1 MTKKILCVMAMVSLI
16 ATNGFISPA
25 RAASLTSISD
35 KLSDSDRG
43 VNATHTITFNTNTI
57 LTSGQYISIVLPPE
71 FSSGAVVGNVTCPTD
86 TSATVTGTST
96 VICTAGGTPIAT
108 GTKVLTIT
116 SVSNPTSIGSYLINA
131 TTRRVDNSVIEQAYM
146 MVAIVDN
153 IDVSATVA
161 STLQFVIS
169 PLDAGTTV
177 NGFETNK
184 TSATSSLAFGVLTV
198 GTSTVMGQALSVLT
212 NADNGYAVTVEQDQ
226 NLTSN
231 TNSDIDSFL
240 NGTSSAPQGWASPAN
255 TLDSEWT
262 YGHFGFT
269 TEDTDLAAGDTF
281 GSDLWRGFAST
292 TPVEVMY
299 HGGPSDGTAPDK
311 GYTEVAYRIEVSPL
325 QEAGDYYN
333 TLTYIA
339 TPIY

>member
-1 MTKKILCVMAMVSLI
+1 MAIVSLI

-25 RAASLTSISD
+25 KAASLTYISD
-35 KLSDSDRG
+35 KLSDSDKS
-43 VNATHTITFNTNTI
+43 VNATHNVTFTTNVG
-57 LTSGQYISIVLPPE
+57 LVSGDYISVVLPAA
-71 FSSGAVVGNVTCPTD
+71 FSSGALVANVTCPSNTD
-86 TSATVTGTST
+86 RSVTGTST
-96 VICTAGGTPIAT
+96 VICTANANVAT
-108 GTKVLTIT
+108 GTHSIVIDA
-116 SVSNPTSIGSYLINA
+116 VSNPASIGSYLINV
-131 TTRRVDNSVIEQAYM
+131 TTRTAANAIIEQAYT

-169 PLDAGTTV
+169 PLDAGTDV
-177 NGFETNK
+177 NGYATTR
-184 TSATSSLAFGVLTV
+184 TSATSSLAFDVLTV
-198 GTSTVMGQALSVLT
+198 GTSTIMGQSLSVTT

-231 TNSDIDSFL
+231 TGSDIDSFVD
-240 NGTSSAPQGWASPAN
+240 GTSSAPQVWQDPAN
-255 TLDSEWT
+255 ILDSEWT

-269 TEDTDLAAGDTF
+269 TEDSTLAAGDTF
-281 GSDLWRGFAST
+281 GNDLWRGFAST

-299 HGGPSDGTAPDK
+299 HPGPSDGVAPDK
-311 GYTEVAYRIEVSPL
+311 GYTEVAYRIEVGPL

-339 TPIY
+339 TPIF